1 MASAKPSRLAIKKAY
16 TQGTKRRRGSHAQTA
31 PYSGIAAS
39 ITTKVAVNSHCRFF
53 TPPAMPMVSRT
64 GRSMK

>member
-1 MASAKPSRLAIKKAY
+1 MKKAY
-16 TQGTKRRRGSHAQTA
+16 TQATKRRRGSQAQTA
-31 PYSGIAAS
+31 PYNGMAAS
-39 ITTKVAVNSHCRFF
+39 MTTKVAVNSHCRFF